1 MCIRDSRFRFLRGE
15 IDRTAYDAEIALVR
29 DTLAAS
35 DAAHW
40 REYLAAW
47 DAS

>member
-1 MCIRDSRFRFLRGE
+1 MFCRFRSLRGAFVAA
-15 IDRTAYDAEIALVR
+15 AYQAEVDLVR

-35 DAAHW
+35 DAVHW

-47 DAS
+47 DAA

>member
-1 MCIRDSRFRFLRGE
+1 MLQNLSLIH
-15 IDRTAYDAEIALVR
+15 IDVYKRQAYDAEIALVR